1 MKRQIAILAVS
12 CLSVGLTQSQPVLNS
27 RTGSISPRANQDT
40 KYQITERGG
49 DYQIWQKT
57 SYETL
62 ASGKQVAHT
71 HQYTELA
78 TGLNYQQYGQWVATK
93 EEIDIQPDGSAAATH
108 GPHQAYFPGDI
119 YNGEIELVTPD
130 GKRMESRPMGLSY
143 DDGSQTVL
151 IAMLTNSA
159 GELAGSNQVIYPDAF
174 AGLKAD
180 LRYTYRKSGFEQDIV
195 LREQPPAPEAYGL
208 NPKTARL
215 QVLTEFFN
223 TPEPAATEGLA
234 DPKRGLQDNLLSF
247 GQMKMGRGKAF
258 SLAHPAHG
266 VRPEIP
272 VYKSWQHLEGRT
284 FLVEELAY
292 EQVAPQLKTL
302 PQAAKSAGTSLSL
315 TRSVLNKV
323 SSRRLLTP
331 QRWVQA
337 GNKAVQLAK
346 ADADQA
352 EGVVLDYVTINSG
365 GSDYTF
371 QGDTTYYVSG
381 ECDFSGNLTFEGGTV
396 IKLDNSG
403 QIDVTYSGGITC
415 KTGPYRPAIFTSVN
429 DDSVG
434 ETISGIS
441 SGTPAVGDVN
451 TFLSVGTL
459 GLTLHDMRFSYCNL
473 GLNQLGGETYSTMS
487 ISDCQFTSVD
497 IAILGGYVTLENV
510 LFSGSQEDWAVEFSG
525 VEENALNAEN
535 VTADG
540 FSTFAQSLGYQG
552 WWPSGWVPIVTL
564 NNCLVTCYNI
574 VDWGGYY
581 GSLVTNATAF
591 LPSPTSP
598 VYQSAG
604 GGNYYLADNTYRNA
618 GTANI
623 SPQLLAA
630 LRQKT
635 TYPPMVYSNTTI
647 DYDLN
652 LYQQT
657 PRDSETPGPD
667 LGYHYDPLDYALGDV
682 IVTNATVT
690 VSPGTVVGIFGVD
703 NGYYSYGLSIG
714 ANAQLLCYGTAVSP
728 NRIVTYNSVQESP
741 GAGWQVPTIA
751 SLTDYLGGAGG
762 LFDFRFTDWS
772 LIGPPNVLHLLVA
785 QSYPINLRD
794 CRFQS
799 GGLSTFLGPT
809 INLTNNLF
817 ERVYL
822 SLYPDDANTPV
833 LANNLFYYGTLDLL
847 PFGTWHAVVKDNLFD
862 HATIVNNSVSYTYTG
877 GYNAYV
883 YGQNRMQPTYT
894 NDFVLLAHGFPY
906 QTGPLGNYYEPTN
919 SQLINRGS
927 QTVDDAG
934 LTGYTILTNQA
945 PDSGTVD
952 IGYHYSTFSP
962 PNAYNS
968 SASTCPATAND
979 VYLNASDSYS
989 LPLAYIVL
997 TSPTHGTLLNEGSG
1011 HFIYTPTSC
1020 YEGTDHFT
1028 FKVNDGIADSGTA
1041 TVTLT
1046 TSDSIS
1052 TSYSTS
1058 DSSFP
1063 AQTCKNTPLGI
1074 TLNASDACGENPS
1087 TFTYTMLASPTNGV
1101 LLGTAPNLTYS
1112 NTSPTFTGRDRFTYK
1127 VSTICGNSATNTV
1140 AITVG
1145 DVNISANP
1153 QTAMT
1158 GTNQPFNLTLTAS
1171 DNSDSCV
1178 ASSFTYTITA
1188 NPTNGTLS
1196 GTGANRTY
1204 TPHTNYEGID
1214 HFTFN
1219 VSDGVWTSSP
1229 PATVTIFVVAG
1240 PQLVAQ
1246 CPTNGAGIL
1255 LNWSLDNKVQHMVAN
1270 DGLTIAGFKIYR
1282 LNAPGLFTTNNIIY
1296 TVSDPSQT
1304 TYQDLNATPGDTYYY
1319 VVTFGYRDPATGII
1333 YVSPY
1338 SNEATNT
1345 TCCPA
1350 DSGNALWVEY
1360 GPTPLQ
1366 LAQWIMGTNRVTVT
1380 NATYM
1385 GTNVAI
1391 GIFGNGSAVGLGSH
1405 LGLPIDEGVIL
1416 SSGNITNAIG
1426 PNSDSFA
1433 TTAFNDGHNYNGDP
1447 DLDKLVGG
1455 SGTEDAAVLEFDIV
1469 STNSFTLQFQYIYAS
1484 EEYPEFCGAE
1494 FNDPMAIFVS
1504 TNRVGTNWIN
1514 SITNDLALVPGTT
1527 NMPVSVNNINGGCTD
1542 PAYSPVNSQYYV
1554 DNDDPGYSAATNAAA
1569 APVYN
1574 LQYDGFTTLLTNH
1587 ITISANVTN
1596 HVKIAIAD
1604 FSDDQ
1609 LDSAVFIKAQISCP

>member
-1 MKRQIAILAVS
+1 MAILAVS
-12 CLSVGLTQSQPVLNS
+12 CLSVGLTQSQPVLNP
-27 RTGSISPRANQDT
+27 RTGSISPWANQNAG
-40 KYQITERGG
+40 YQITERGG

-223 TPEPAATEGLA
+223 TPEPASTEGLA

-292 EQVAPQLKTL
+292 EQVAPQLETL
-302 PQAAKSAGTSLSL
+302 PQAAKSAGTSLSS

-337 GNKAVQLAK
+337 GNKAVQLAR

-352 EGVVLDYVTINSG
+352 AGVVLDYVTINSG

-441 SGTPAVGDVN
+441 SGTPGVGDVN
-451 TFLSVGTL
+451 TFLSVDIL
-459 GLTLHDMRFSYCNL
+459 YGLTLHDMRFSYCNL
-473 GLNQLGGETYSTMS
+473 GLNQIGGQIYSTLG
-487 ISDCQFTSVD
+487 ITNCQFTSVD
-497 IAILGGYVTLENV
+497 IAILAGYVTLENV
-510 LFSGSQEDWAVEFSG
+510 LFSGSQEDYAVVFGGTED
-525 VEENALNAEN
+525 NALNAEN

-540 FSTFAQSLGYQG
+540 FSVFAQSTGYQD

-564 NNCLVTCYNI
+564 NNCLITCGEMA
-574 VDWGGYY
+574 DWGWGAYGY
-581 GSLVTNATAF
+581 LVTNATAF
-591 LPSPTSP
+591 LPYPTSP

-604 GGNYYLADNTYRNA
+604 GGNYYLADNTYRNT

-635 TYPPMVYSNTTI
+635 TWPPMVYSNTTI
-647 DYDLN
+647 SDN
-652 LYQQT
+652 LPLTPQV
-657 PRDSETPGPD
+657 PRDVDQPD
-667 LGYHYDPLDYALGDV
+667 LGYHYDPLDYAMGDV
-682 IVTNATVT
+682 IVTNATIT

-714 ANAQLLCYGTAVSP
+714 ANAQLLCYGTAASM
-728 NRIVTYNSVQESP
+728 NHIVTYNTVQESSCE
-741 GAGWQVPTIA
+741 GWQVPTIA

-762 LFDFRFTDWS
+762 MFDVRFTDWS

-785 QSYPINLRD
+785 QSYPANLRD
-794 CRFQS
+794 CQFHS

-822 SLYPDDANTPV
+822 SLYPEDSSIPV
-833 LANNLFYYGTLDLL
+833 LCNNLFYYGTLDLL

-877 GYNAYV
+877 GYNAYL

-894 NDFVLLAHGFPY
+894 NDYVLLAHGFPY

-927 QTVDDAG
+927 QTAAAAG
-934 LTGYTILTNQA
+934 LANYTILTNQA

-952 IGYHYSTFSP
+952 IGFHYQVSGNDSTGTDFWLAFG
-962 PNAYNS
+962 NTYFIYNS
-968 SASTCPATAND
+968 APNLFLYISSPVPATGTISISGHIVNG
-979 VYLNASDSYS
+979 
-989 LPLAYIVL
+989 PVL
-997 TSPTHGTLLNEGSG
+997 TVTGCGDATVNGTYTLTNTTGQELIDGFYQTVYAKGTLQVGYFAGEWDLFE
-1011 HFIYTPTSC
+1011 Y
-1020 YEGTDHFT
+1020 
-1028 FKVNDGIADSGTA
+1028 DSGTDNYSFLYYLYYPFDLSLDGAAWTAYSGA
-1041 TVTLT
+1041 TTPAP
-1046 TSDSIS
+1046 TS
-1052 TSYSTS
+1052 
-1058 DSSFP
+1058 
-1063 AQTCKNTPLGI
+1063 
-1074 TLNASDACGENPS
+1074 
-1087 TFTYTMLASPTNGV
+1087 
-1101 LLGTAPNLTYS
+1101 
-1112 NTSPTFTGRDRFTYK
+1112 
-1127 VSTICGNSATNTV
+1127 
-1140 AITVG
+1140 
-1145 DVNISANP
+1145 
-1153 QTAMT
+1153 
-1158 GTNQPFNLTLTAS
+1158 
-1171 DNSDSCV
+1171 SCV
-1178 ASSFTYTITA
+1178 QVPFTQSF
-1188 NPTNGTLS
+1188 S
-1196 GTGANRTY
+1196 
-1204 TPHTNYEGID
+1204 
-1214 HFTFN
+1214 
-1219 VSDGVWTSSP
+1219 V
-1229 PATVTIFVVAG
+1229 
-1240 PQLVAQ
+1240 
-1246 CPTNGAGIL
+1246 
-1255 LNWSLDNKVQHMVAN
+1255 
-1270 DGLTIAGFKIYR
+1270 
-1282 LNAPGLFTTNNIIY
+1282 
-1296 TVSDPSQT
+1296 
-1304 TYQDLNATPGDTYYY
+1304 TPGM
-1319 VVTFGYRDPATGII
+1319 V
-1333 YVSPY
+1333 
-1338 SNEATNT
+1338 
-1345 TCCPA
+1345 
-1350 DSGNALWVEY
+1350 
-1360 GPTPLQ
+1360 
-1366 LAQWIMGTNRVTVT
+1366 
-1380 NATYM
+1380 
-1385 GTNVAI
+1385 TNVAI
-1391 GIFGNGSAVGLGSH
+1391 PYTAMITSYDVIATNGIH
-1405 LGLPIDEGVIL
+1405 I
-1416 SSGNITNAIG
+1416 
-1426 PNSDSFA
+1426 
-1433 TTAFNDGHNYNGDP
+1433 
-1447 DLDKLVGG
+1447 K
-1455 SGTEDAAVLEFDIV
+1455 
-1469 STNSFTLQFQYIYAS
+1469 AS
-1484 EEYPEFCGAE
+1484 Q
-1494 FNDPMAIFVS
+1494 
-1504 TNRVGTNWIN
+1504 
-1514 SITNDLALVPGTT
+1514 
-1527 NMPVSVNNINGGCTD
+1527 PVSVYGFDGYDSASTAFTGYPTPLLGTNYCVMSRASMIPPDSLANCYSQLAIVGTASNTTVTITPSATAHLAGHSGTYTKTLQPGWTYQINSSNYTNDVTGTRITSDKPIVVIAGANMARVPDSNLTDMGYPLSSDDGNPLEQVQLPVSSWGTNVLAMGFADRTGGDLYRVLAANSNTVVTITTTNGVVLVTNLAAGAVCETNLGGPVQFQGSKPIQVAQFENEDELDDEIIDSEGD
-1542 PAYSPVNSQYYV
+1542 PCEILLPPAGHYLTSYTIYSSYYSDSYLFDPNYLNLIVNQTGISTILV
-1554 DNDDPGYSAATNAAA
+1554 DGMSVAATNFVAIGSSGYYGAQV
-1569 APVYN
+1569 PVTPGTHTVNSSQPVEVQLYGFPG
-1574 LQYDGFTTLLTNH
+1574 YDYY
-1587 ITISANVTN
+1587 
-1596 HVKIAIAD
+1596 
-1604 FSDDQ
+1604 DD
-1609 LDSAVFIKAQISCP
+1609 SYGYIGGIVNFP